1 MLDIG
6 TAERGGNG
14 WLHLDVGAFNGMMVA
29 LLTRNRL
36 VYPLADSRAS
46 EERRPYHITGPT
58 CDS

>member
-14 WLHLDVGAFNGMMVA
+14 WLHLDVGAFNGMMEA